1 MQEDMSAL
9 INIVRE
15 LLEMFPPGQQSRADQ
30 LRGNIVALERKYE
43 AGLAAWD
50 LNPPPPVSV
59 PVGP

>member
-15 LLEMFPPGQQSRADQ
+15 LLEMFPPGMQSRADQ

-43 AGLAAWD
+43 AGLAAWAAD
-50 LNPPPPVSV
+50 PPPPI
-59 PVGP
+59 PAP